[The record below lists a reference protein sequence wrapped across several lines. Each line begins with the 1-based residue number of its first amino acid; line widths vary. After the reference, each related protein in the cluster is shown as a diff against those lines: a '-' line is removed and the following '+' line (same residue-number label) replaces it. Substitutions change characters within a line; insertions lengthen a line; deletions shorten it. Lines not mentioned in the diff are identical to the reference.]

1 MILNGRLLV
10 EVLPLADL
18 YTVYKSHRRL
28 KVFVHKGRTCVRCSR
43 EGVLLLVTKEMKG
56 KNKKQS
62 LHVDLY
68 TEDFVLMTVDHI
80 VPKYVAKNAGW
91 SKAAIERL
99 TNKQTMCDPCNG
111 KKGHKTLEIQKIPTP
126 PKKSG
131 FGAIWRLV
139 ENQNIFNREISQKHL
154 IN

>member
-18 YTVYKSHRRL
+18 YTVYREHKRL
-28 KVFVHKGRTCVRCSR
+28 KVFVHKGRECVQCRR
-43 EGVLLLVTKEMKG
+43 EGVFLLVTKELKG
-56 KNKKQS
+56 KHPK

-80 VPKYVAKNAGW
+80 VPKHQARLIGW
-91 SKAAIERL
+91 SKQAIERL

-111 KKGHKTLEIQKIPTP
+111 KKGHSMRGNIQKPTP
-126 PKKSG
+126 QLRRG
-131 FGAIWRLV
+131 LGAIWDLV
-139 ENQNIFNREISQKHL
+139 NNQNIFNRSLEEVL
-154 IN
+154 